1 MELWLI
7 FIKKNM
13 LHTEPPSLVEV
24 NKSRG
29 FFFPFSLFREQ
40 ENHNVYQFMFLQ
52 CNWKD

>member
-7 FIKKNM
+7 LIKKNM

-29 FFFPFSLFREQ
+29 FYFPIFLFSEQ
-40 ENHNVYQFMFLQ
+40 ENHSVYQ
-52 CNWKD
+52 